1 MMPYMDGAATVRAL
15 QRLQPGLPFITI
27 SGLTDNARISDF
39 AQAANARFLAKP
51 FTTEQV
57 LRTLNEVLGGCPKN
71 PV

>member
-1 MMPYMDGAATVRAL
+1 MRQKL
-15 QRLQPGLPFITI
+15 RPGLPFITI

-39 AQAANARFLAKP
+39 SHAANARFLAKP

-57 LRTLNEVLGGCPKN
+57 LRTLDEVLGDSPKN